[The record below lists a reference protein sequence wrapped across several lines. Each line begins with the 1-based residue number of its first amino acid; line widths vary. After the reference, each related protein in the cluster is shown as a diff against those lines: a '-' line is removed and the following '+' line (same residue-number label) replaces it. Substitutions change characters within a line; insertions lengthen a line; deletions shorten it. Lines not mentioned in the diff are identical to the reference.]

1 MILIAL
7 IPLVRAIWLL
17 ILVCRDSN
25 FGPNQYGPNPKGI
38 GNHAED
44 EDLIQ
49 NIGQ

>member
-17 ILVCRDSN
+17 VLICTDSN
-25 FGPNQYGPNPKGI
+25 FGPNQYGPKGI
-38 GNHAED
+38 GNDAED

>member
-17 ILVCRDSN
+17 VLICTDRN
-25 FGPNQYGPNPKGI
+25 FGPNQDGPKGI
-38 GNHAED
+38 GNDAED